1 MCKANLKG
9 NLRIYLL
16 QNPESRP
23 TEKQL
28 APLLNATERTAGS
41 EVSSITTLVFILNGG
56 SGQEDKIEICYCS
69 V

>member
-9 NLRIYLL
+9 NVRIYLL

-41 EVSSITTLVFILNGG
+41 GVSSITTLVFILIGG
-56 SGQEDKIEICYCS
+56 SGQEGEIELNYCS